1 MTTRVTA
8 NITMSNASN
17 ALFQAWA
24 QEIDA
29 AILAAGWVDNG
40 DTGSVNLATMTVPAQ
55 NTAAGFRIYKMQDS
69 LHTGGSSPCY
79 LKVEYGT
86 GAGFAG
92 TPGLWITIGTS
103 TNGSGTLTGNTS
115 TRTAWDSQGNGTA
128 SGSVCYS
135 SGSTSR
141 IGLFMG
147 TPGTVGSNVPFVFF
161 HVSRIKNSSGAD
173 LADGFILVMSW
184 RSNTTTAT
192 TSRIQFVAAVNS
204 PFTTT
209 TMQTDYIYSLYP
221 KVGNSFS
228 TSGFGLWGI
237 VPVVGKAYPTSYDM
251 GVYIS
256 GDIYA
261 GANITFTIGSATY
274 TWKALGVS
282 ISTVAVNTP
291 QIFMRW
297 E

>member
-1 MTTRVTA
+1 MSTRATV
-8 NITMSNASN
+8 NITLSNGSN

-29 AILAAGWVDNG
+29 SILAAGWVDNG

-79 LKVEYGT
+79 MKIEYGT

-92 TPGLWITIGTS
+92 TPGLWITIGTG
-103 TNGSGTLTGNTS
+103 TNGAGTLTGNTS
-115 TRTAWDSQGNGTA
+115 TRVGWDSQGNGLTG
-128 SGSVCYS
+128 GSACYS

-141 IGLFMG
+141 FSLFIGTLGAIGASSPCMFW
-147 TPGTVGSNVPFVFF
+147 
-161 HVSRIKNSSGAD
+161 HVSRIKDASGVN
-173 LADGFILVMSW
+173 LADGFILVISIRTSSNVMS
-184 RSNTTTAT
+184 
-192 TSRIQFVAAVNS
+192 SRIQFVAGVTS
-204 PFTTT
+204 PFSTT
-209 TMQTDYIYSLYP
+209 TMQSDYIYSLYP
-221 KVGNSFS
+221 KTGNSFS
-228 TSGFGLWGI
+228 ARGLGLWGI

-256 GDIYA
+256 GDIFA
-261 GANITFTIGSATY
+261 GANVTFTVAGASY
-274 TWKALGVS
+274 TWKALGVA
-282 ISTVAVNTP
+282 ISTTATNTP